1 MKANEWVVGISPLP
15 IRAGPP
21 GILAPNWIYVTI
33 LRARLSSQFL
43 CPPAYDGHNDI
54 MTTSIQSP
62 GGAGEGGQSV
72 KSERTVPNQTISTLL
87 NRRTIRA
94 FTNEA
99 IDPGT
104 VAILEQAAQHAA
116 TSRYFNEWSAIRI
129 TDSDKAR
136 AIADMAHQDYVSQA
150 PLLYIFLAD
159 QRRNA
164 DLARQGG
171 VDIDADSFIL
181 NTGYAFLQSQ
191 NDAVLALHAMET
203 AANSLG
209 LGAVIL
215 GSVVN
220 DVEGLIDLLD
230 LPRLVYPVLGLA
242 IGHPDQDPSMKPR
255 MPRPAQ
261 IFINSYGQSDKPGE
275 VDQALKD
282 FDETV
287 RLYYRDLRHMDAPR
301 KAFSQI
307 MADKSCSPK
316 EGHEPMLP
324 SIQAQGF
331 DMSR

>member
-215 GSVVN
+215 GSVIN

>member
-1 MKANEWVVGISPLP
+1 MPD
-15 IRAGPP
+15 
-21 GILAPNWIYVTI
+21 WIYVTI

-43 CPPAYDGHNDI
+43 CLPAYDGHNDI
-54 MTTSIQSP
+54 MTTSFQSP
-62 GGAGEGGQSV
+62 GNAGKSGQSA

-99 IDPGT
+99 IDPDT
-104 VAILEQAAQHAA
+104 IAILEEAAQHAA

-136 AIADMAHQDYVSQA
+136 TIADMAHQGYVSQA

-164 DLARQGG
+164 DLARQEG

-220 DVEGLIDLLD
+220 DVDGLIDLLD

-242 IGHPDQDPSMKPR
+242 IGHPDQDPPMKPR

-261 IFINSYGQSDKPGE
+261 IFIDSYGQSDRPGE
-275 VDQALKD
+275 AARALKD

-287 RLYYRDLRHMDAPR
+287 KLYYRDLRHMDAPR

>member
-1 MKANEWVVGISPLP
+1 
-15 IRAGPP
+15 
-21 GILAPNWIYVTI
+21 
-33 LRARLSSQFL
+33 
-43 CPPAYDGHNDI
+43 

-62 GGAGEGGQSV
+62 GEAGKGGESAEY
-72 KSERTVPNQTISTLL
+72 ERTVRNRTIDTLL
-87 NRRTIRA
+87 NRRTIRS
-94 FTNEA
+94 FTDEA
-99 IDPGT
+99 IDPDT
-104 VAILEQAAQHAA
+104 VAVLEETAQHAA

-164 DLARQGG
+164 DLARQEG
-171 VDIDADSFIL
+171 VDIDADTFVL

-209 LGAVIL
+209 LGSVIL
-215 GSVVN
+215 GSVIN

-242 IGHPDQDPSMKPR
+242 IGHPNQDPPLKPR
-255 MPRPAQ
+255 MPRAAQ
-261 IFINSYGQSDKPGE
+261 IFLNSYGQSERPGE
-275 VDQALKD
+275 AERALKD

-287 RLYYRDLRHMDAPR
+287 RLYYRDLRQLDAPR

-307 MADKSCSPK
+307 MADKSYNPK
-316 EGHEPMLP
+316 GDHEPMLP

-331 DMSR
+331 DMNR

>member
-1 MKANEWVVGISPLP
+1 MDICHYSLSKIDLSVLVPLC
-15 IRAGPP
+15 RG
-21 GILAPNWIYVTI
+21 
-33 LRARLSSQFL
+33 
-43 CPPAYDGHNDI
+43 GHNDT

-62 GGAGEGGQSV
+62 GEAGKGEEPAEY
-72 KSERTVPNQTISTLL
+72 ERTVRNRTIDTLL

-94 FTNEA
+94 FTDEA
-99 IDPGT
+99 IDPDT
-104 VAILEQAAQHAA
+104 VAVLEETAQHAA

-164 DLARQGG
+164 DLARQEG
-171 VDIDADSFIL
+171 VDIDADTFVL

-209 LGAVIL
+209 LGSVIL
-215 GSVVN
+215 GSVIN

-242 IGHPDQDPSMKPR
+242 IGHPDQDPPLKPR
-255 MPRPAQ
+255 MPRAAQ
-261 IFINSYGQSDKPGE
+261 IFLNSYGQSERPGE
-275 VDQALKD
+275 AERALKD
-282 FDETV
+282 FDEAV
-287 RLYYRDLRHMDAPR
+287 RLYYRDLRQLDAPR

-307 MADKSCSPK
+307 MADKSYNPK
-316 EGHEPMLP
+316 GDHEPMLP

-331 DMSR
+331 DMNR

>member
-1 MKANEWVVGISPLP
+1 MDICHYSLSKIDLSVLVPLC
-15 IRAGPP
+15 RG
-21 GILAPNWIYVTI
+21 
-33 LRARLSSQFL
+33 
-43 CPPAYDGHNDI
+43 GHNDT

-62 GGAGEGGQSV
+62 GEAGKGEEPAEY
-72 KSERTVPNQTISTLL
+72 ERTVRNRTIDTLL

-94 FTNEA
+94 FTDEA
-99 IDPGT
+99 IDPDT
-104 VAILEQAAQHAA
+104 VAVLEETAQHAA

-164 DLARQGG
+164 DLARQEG
-171 VDIDADSFIL
+171 VDIDADTFVL

-209 LGAVIL
+209 LGSVIL
-215 GSVVN
+215 GSVIN

-242 IGHPDQDPSMKPR
+242 IGHPEQDPPLKPR
-255 MPRPAQ
+255 MPRAAQ
-261 IFINSYGQSDKPGE
+261 IFLNSYGQSERPGE
-275 VDQALKD
+275 AEQALKD

-287 RLYYRDLRHMDAPR
+287 RLYYRDLRRMDAPR

-307 MADKSCSPK
+307 MADKSYNPK
-316 EGHEPMLP
+316 GDHEPMLP

-331 DMSR
+331 DMNR

>member
-1 MKANEWVVGISPLP
+1 
-15 IRAGPP
+15 
-21 GILAPNWIYVTI
+21 
-33 LRARLSSQFL
+33 
-43 CPPAYDGHNDI
+43 

-62 GGAGEGGQSV
+62 GEAGKGGESAEY
-72 KSERTVPNQTISTLL
+72 ERTVRNRTIDTLL
-87 NRRTIRA
+87 NRRTIRS
-94 FTNEA
+94 FTDEA
-99 IDPGT
+99 IDPDT
-104 VAILEQAAQHAA
+104 VAVLEETAQHAA

-129 TDSDKAR
+129 TDSGKAR

-164 DLARQGG
+164 DLARQEG
-171 VDIDADSFIL
+171 VDIDADTFVL

-209 LGAVIL
+209 LGSVIL
-215 GSVVN
+215 GSVIN

-242 IGHPDQDPSMKPR
+242 IGHPDQDPPLKPR
-255 MPRPAQ
+255 MPRAAQ
-261 IFINSYGQSDKPGE
+261 IFLNSYGQSERPGE
-275 VDQALKD
+275 AERALKD

-287 RLYYRDLRHMDAPR
+287 RLYYRDLRQLDAPR

-307 MADKSCSPK
+307 MADKSCNPK
-316 EGHEPMLP
+316 GDHEPMLP

-331 DMSR
+331 DMNR